1 MKSTSD
7 LFNEIIPLGRLIHM
21 VNQKKDRLLNEYLSP
36 LDITAAQFKVL
47 CSIRCAECITPVE
60 LKKVLSVDLG
70 ALTRMLDRLVCKG
83 WVERL
88 PNPNDKRGVLVK
100 LTTSGAAIC
109 EQCHQFKK
117 RGMTMSRR
125 NTDAITIHSIL
136 DWIEDNL
143 ESPLSLEKVSERS
156 GYSKWHLQRMFKKET
171 GHSLGQYIRSRK
183 MTEIA
188 QKLKESNEPILYLA
202 ERYGFESQQT
212 LTRTFKNYFDV
223 PPHKYRMT
231 NMQGESRFLHPLNH
245 YNS

>member
-36 LDITAAQFKVL
+36 
-47 CSIRCAECITPVE
+47 E

-109 EQCHQFKK
+109 EQCHQLVGQDLHQELTKNLTADEVATLEHLLKK
-117 RGMTMSRR
+117 V
-125 NTDAITIHSIL
+125 L
-136 DWIEDNL
+136 
-143 ESPLSLEKVSERS
+143 P
-156 GYSKWHLQRMFKKET
+156 
-171 GHSLGQYIRSRK
+171 
-183 MTEIA
+183 
-188 QKLKESNEPILYLA
+188 
-202 ERYGFESQQT
+202 
-212 LTRTFKNYFDV
+212 
-223 PPHKYRMT
+223 
-231 NMQGESRFLHPLNH
+231 
-245 YNS
+245 